1 MLAPMQ
7 GFREVD
13 AGGIRLHVTEDLPA
27 DWAVGLW
34 QDVRRQRTDEIQE
47 RPLPPVLAGRFAMVK
62 LYPARNRHRILR
74 RLRRGRAAREG
85 RGYAEFAAR
94 GIPTP
99 RLLLWGEKRRF
110 GLHVM
115 GIVATVRIY
124 APPVARA
131 YRQTGEEEIL
141 AAAIEELAFIHRAGL
156 VHGDA
161 LARNFL
167 ATRPRVTVF
176 DLASWGRLR
185 PASRIEDLSR
195 FLGTAACLSGGTE
208 ICHRL
213 LERYWSALG
222 EMPVTI
228 YELLPRVEAFV
239 AARRESER

>member
-62 LYPARNRHRILR
+62 LYPARNRHRM
-74 RLRRGRAAREG
+74 
-85 RGYAEFAAR
+85 
-94 GIPTP
+94 
-99 RLLLWGEKRRF
+99 LWGEKRRF